1 MNHIRNFSIIA
12 HIDHGKSTLAD
23 RLIQRCGGLEARDMS
38 AQVLD
43 SMDIEK
49 ERGITIKAQT
59 AALHYKAKNG
69 EIYNLNLIDTPGH
82 VDFSYEVS
90 RSLSACEGALLVV
103 DASQGVEAQTV
114 ANCYTALDLGVEV
127 VPVLNKMDL
136 PNADPEG
143 ARKEI
148 EDVIGI
154 DATDAISCS
163 AKTGLGIDDILE
175 MVVAKV
181 PPPRGNPNAPLRAM
195 IIDSWFDSYVG
206 VVMLVRVVD
215 GRLAKNDRIKMMATG
230 AMYNA
235 DKVGVFTP
243 TDVERPALETGEV
256 GYIIAGIKELQAAKV
271 GDTVTLIKAGSGGAA
286 FTATE
291 PLPGFKEIQPQV
303 FAGLY
308 PTEANQYEGLRDS
321 LEKLK
326 LNDAS
331 LHYEPEVSQALGFGF
346 RCGFLG
352 LLHMEI
358 VQERLEREFDQDLI
372 TTAPSVVYEVMTSDG
387 VVIKVENPAKMPEQ
401 GKMVE
406 IREPIVTVHLYM
418 PQEYVGAVMTL
429 ANQKR
434 GIQLDMT
441 YAGRQVKLTYEI
453 PLGEI
458 VLDFFDKLKS
468 VSRGYASMDYEFKE
482 FRVADVVKV
491 DILLNGE
498 KVDALSIIVH
508 RSQSQYR
515 GRAVVAKMR
524 EIIARQQFDVAIQA
538 AIGANIIARESLK
551 ALRKNVIAKCYG
563 GDISRKK
570 KLLEKQKAGKKR
582 MKQIGSVEVPARSV
596 FSHIAGSRLMQFIT
610 SLILACFVGYA
621 GSWYL
626 GMHEGNFAL
635 LLFMA
640 VVVTGCYW
648 LAERFYFLPQREKA
662 AQALQDASTAAHG

>member
-23 RLIQRCGGLEARDMS
+23 RLIQRCGGLQDREMS

-59 AALHYKAKNG
+59 AALKYKALNG
-69 EIYNLNLIDTPGH
+69 EVYNLNLIDTPGH

-136 PNADPEG
+136 PQADPDN
-143 ARKEI
+143 AKQEI
-148 EDVIGI
+148 EEVIGI
-154 DATDAISCS
+154 DATDAIPCS
-163 AKTGLGIDDILE
+163 AKTGMGIDEILE
-175 MVVAKV
+175 AVVARI
-181 PPPRGNPNAPLRAM
+181 PPPKGNPGGPLRAM
-195 IIDSWFDSYVG
+195 IIDSWYDAYVG

-215 GRLAKNDRIKMMATG
+215 GRLAKGDRIKLMASE

-235 DKVGVFTP
+235 EQLGVFTP
-243 TDVERPALETGEV
+243 HTEPRQALESGEV
-256 GYIIAGIKELQAAKV
+256 GFVIAGIKELQAARV
-271 GDTVTLIKAGSGGAA
+271 GDTVTLIKPGTGGAA

-291 PLPGFKEIQPQV
+291 ALPGFKEIQPAV

-308 PTEANQYEGLRDS
+308 PSEASEYESLRDA

-331 LHYEPEVSQALGFGF
+331 LHYEPEVSEALGFGF

-372 TTAPSVVYEVMTSDG
+372 TTAPSVVYEVLQSDG
-387 VVIKVENPAKMPEQ
+387 TLLKVENPSKIPDG
-401 GKMVE
+401 GKVNE

-418 PQEYVGAVMTL
+418 PQDYVGAVMTL

-434 GIQLDMT
+434 GVQLNMA
-441 YAGRQVKLTYEI
+441 YHGKQVMLTYEM

-482 FRVADVVKV
+482 FRASDVVKV

-508 RSQSQYR
+508 RSQSAYR

-524 EIIARQQFDVAIQA
+524 EIISRQQFDVAIQA
-538 AIGANIIARESLK
+538 AIGANIIARETIK

-563 GDISRKK
+563 GDISRKR

-582 MKQIGSVEVPARSV
+582 MKQIGSVEVPQEA
-596 FSHIAGSRLMQFIT
+596 FLA
-610 SLILACFVGYA
+610 ILQV
-621 GSWYL
+621 
-626 GMHEGNFAL
+626 E
-635 LLFMA
+635 
-640 VVVTGCYW
+640 
-648 LAERFYFLPQREKA
+648 
-662 AQALQDASTAAHG
+662 D

>member
-23 RLIQRCGGLEARDMS
+23 RLIARCGGLSEREMS
-38 AQVLD
+38 EQVLD

-59 AALHYKAKNG
+59 AALRYAARDG
-69 EIYNLNLIDTPGH
+69 RLYNLNLIDTPGH

-127 VPVLNKMDL
+127 LPVLNKMDL
-136 PNADPEG
+136 PQADPEN
-143 ARKEI
+143 AKAEI

-154 DATDAISCS
+154 DASEAVAIS
-163 AKTGLGIDDILE
+163 AKTGMGIDDVLE
-175 MVVAKV
+175 QIVAKV
-181 PPPRGNPNAPLRAM
+181 PPPRGKADAPLRAM
-195 IIDSWFDSYVG
+195 IIDSWFDAYVG

-215 GRLAKNDRIKMMATG
+215 GRLQKGERIRMMATG
-230 AMYNA
+230 AAYEANSL
-235 DKVGVFTP
+235 GVFTP
-243 TDVERPALETGEV
+243 AQQPREALEAGEV
-256 GYIIAGIKELQAAKV
+256 GYVIAGIKELKAAKV
-271 GDTVTLIKAGSGGAA
+271 GDTITLEKKLPNNLGPAS
-286 FTATE
+286 E

-308 PTEANQYEGLRDS
+308 PTEANQYDALRDS
-321 LEKLK
+321 LEKLQ

-331 LHYEPEVSQALGFGF
+331 LHFEPEVSQALGFGF

-372 TTAPSVVYEVMTSDG
+372 TTAPSVVYEVQKADG
-387 VVIKVENPAKMPEQ
+387 EVIQVENPSKMPDQ
-401 GKMVE
+401 GRIQE

-418 PQEYVGAVMTL
+418 PQDYVGPVMTL

-434 GIQLDMT
+434 GVQINMQ
-441 YAGRQVKLTYEI
+441 YHGRQVMLTYEM

-482 FRVADVVKV
+482 YRPSDVVKV
-491 DILLNGE
+491 DILLNGD

-508 RSQSQYR
+508 RSQAQFR
-515 GRAVVAKMR
+515 GRAVAAKMR

-538 AIGANIIARESLK
+538 AIGANIIARENIK
-551 ALRKNVIAKCYG
+551 ALRKNVLAKCYG
-563 GDISRKK
+563 GDITRKR

-582 MKQIGSVEVPARSV
+582 MKQIGSVEVPQEA
-596 FSHIAGSRLMQFIT
+596 FLA
-610 SLILACFVGYA
+610 ILQV
-621 GSWYL
+621 
-626 GMHEGNFAL
+626 E
-635 LLFMA
+635 
-640 VVVTGCYW
+640 
-648 LAERFYFLPQREKA
+648 E
-662 AQALQDASTAAHG
+662 

>member
-23 RLIQRCGGLEARDMS
+23 RLIQRCGGLSDREMEE
-38 AQVLD
+38 QVLD
-43 SMDIEK
+43 SMDLEK

-59 AALHYKAKNG
+59 AALTYKARDG
-69 EIYNLNLIDTPGH
+69 QVYNLNLIDTPGH

-127 VPVLNKMDL
+127 VPVLNKIDL
-136 PNADPEG
+136 PQADPER
-143 ARKEI
+143 AKEEV

-154 DATDAISCS
+154 DASNAIPCS
-163 AKTGLGIDDILE
+163 AKTGMGIDEILE
-175 MVVAKV
+175 AIVARI
-181 PPPRGNPNAPLRAM
+181 PAPRGNAQGPLRAM

-215 GRLAKNDRIKMMATG
+215 GRVTKGDRIKLMATETNYE
-230 AMYNA
+230 ATQL
-235 DKVGVFTP
+235 GVFTP
-243 TDVERPALETGEV
+243 ANAPREALEAGEV

-308 PTEANQYEGLRDS
+308 PVEANQYDSLRDS

-352 LLHMEI
+352 LLHMDI

-372 TTAPSVVYEVMTSDG
+372 TTAPSVVYQVLKGDGEVIM
-387 VVIKVENPAKMPEQ
+387 VENPAKMPDQ
-401 GKMVE
+401 GKIQEV
-406 IREPIVTVHLYM
+406 REPVVTVHLYM
-418 PQEYVGAVMTL
+418 PQDYVGAVMTL

-434 GIQLDMT
+434 GIQINMA
-441 YAGRQVKLTYEI
+441 YHGRQVMLTYEL

-468 VSRGYASMDYEFKE
+468 VSRGYASMDYSFKE
-482 FRVADVVKV
+482 YRASDVVKV

-508 RSQSQYR
+508 RTQAQYR

-524 EIIARQQFDVAIQA
+524 EIISRQMFDVAIQA
-538 AIGANIIARESLK
+538 AIGANVIARETVK
-551 ALRKNVIAKCYG
+551 ALRKNVLAKCYG
-563 GDISRKK
+563 GDITRKR

-582 MKQIGSVEVPARSV
+582 MKQIGSVEVPQEA
-596 FSHIAGSRLMQFIT
+596 FLA
-610 SLILACFVGYA
+610 ILQV
-621 GSWYL
+621 
-626 GMHEGNFAL
+626 E
-635 LLFMA
+635 
-640 VVVTGCYW
+640 
-648 LAERFYFLPQREKA
+648 E
-662 AQALQDASTAAHG
+662 